1 MRKIIETKNERI
13 DLTWT
18 EVEPRPQR
26 DIDHVRR
33 TIRRLRAD
41 EKINNRGYI
50 YRIRTIN
57 G

>member
-1 MRKIIETKNERI
+1 MRKIIEMKNESVGLKWI
-13 DLTWT
+13 

-33 TIRRLRAD
+33 AIRRLRAD
-41 EKINNRGYI
+41 EKINKHGYI